1 MASCLTIT
9 NGICRDCLDSVGGI
23 KKAYLCPTQDLYT
36 QLASV
41 DLENP
46 NVDGHIDDY
55 TYADPNNPV
64 KWYPLVPQKNT
75 SNYVETINI
84 SAENGTLFYNGVLT
98 MNFGKMSQVKLNTI
112 HEMAKGDM
120 SIVFVDGNGLYWWLG
135 GLNVTVSG
143 GIPTKITVDETNGA
157 TVGSTSFQTGTA
169 KADANGASLTF
180 TCDMQHPVVQVLP
193 KTGGNIESDFAT
205 ADALC

>member
-36 QLASV
+36 LLASV
-41 DLENP
+41 DPENP
-46 NVDGHIDDY
+46 ITDGHIADY
-55 TYADPNNPV
+55 TLADPNNPV

-84 SAENGTLFYNGVLT
+84 SAESGTLFYNGVLT
-98 MNFGKMSQVKLNTI
+98 MNFGKMTQVKLNTI

-120 SIVFVDGNGLYWWLG
+120 TVVFLDGNGKYWWFG

-143 GIPTKITVDETNGA
+143 GVPATFTIDETNGC
-157 TVGSTSFQTGTA
+157 TLGSTSFQTGTA

-180 TCDMQHPVVQVLP
+180 TCDMPHPVVEVDVENST
-193 KTGGNIESDFAT
+193 KIKADFIA
-205 ADALC
+205 ADGRC

>member
-23 KKAYLCPTQDLYT
+23 KKAYL
-36 QLASV
+36 ASMEDINTAV
-41 DLENP
+41 ASFTLDAT
-46 NVDGHIDDY
+46 DGHIEDY
-55 TYADPNNPV
+55 AYNTGV
-64 KWYPLVPQKNT
+64 TELKWYPLVPQKNT

-84 SAENGTLFYNGVLT
+84 SAENGTLYYNGVLT
-98 MNFGKMSQVKLNTI
+98 MNFGKMSMLKLNTI

-120 SIVFVDGNGLYWWLG
+120 GIVFLDGNGKYWFLG
-135 GLNVTVSG
+135 GLNVTVTAG
-143 GIPTKITVDETNGA
+143 VPTAITVDETNGC
-157 TVGSTSFQTGTA
+157 TLGSTSFQTGTA

-180 TCDMQHPVVQVLP
+180 TVDMQHPVVEVVP
-193 KTGGNIESDFAT
+193 KTNIAADFAT